1 MKQKIDELPSLKV
14 TFEFYK
20 YSQYAVQMKK
30 QFSDMCPFPLKLAK
44 CRDIYSASLIM
55 SLVVLETKLWTLPW
69 PKQAL
74 KDITSTFK
82 LILRSLCCMFLV
94 IL

>member
-30 QFSDMCPFPLKLAK
+30 QFSEMCPFPLNLAK
-44 CRDIYSASLIM
+44 CRAIFFKLVFLFFISLFFNSASLNR

-69 PKQAL
+69 PK
-74 KDITSTFK
+74 
-82 LILRSLCCMFLV
+82 
-94 IL
+94 